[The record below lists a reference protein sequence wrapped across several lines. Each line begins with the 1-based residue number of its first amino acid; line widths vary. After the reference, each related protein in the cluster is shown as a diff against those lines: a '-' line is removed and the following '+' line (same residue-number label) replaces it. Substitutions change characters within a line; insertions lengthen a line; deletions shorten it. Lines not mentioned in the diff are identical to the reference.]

1 MSHQRVVVT
10 GLGAVTPIGV
20 TKDEYWQN
28 LLVGRSGAGHVE
40 FPEQDMAQYRTR
52 IAAPV
57 KGFTPDDYL
66 PRDRKTRYL
75 GKPTVFALA
84 AARMA
89 IEDAGLNLMP
99 ANGRFELT
107 GIDPDKAGVILGA
120 AAGNMDILERELR
133 RPAAESNPRRFSPH
147 ALPNHLVSAL
157 PATVAMMF
165 TCQGVN
171 YVVSTSCTSSSHAIG
186 NGFRHLQSGWEDI
199 IIAGGAD
206 SGINPTIF
214 AGFMA
219 LKAMS
224 ARNEEPEKACRP
236 FDRQRDGFVMGE
248 GAGIVILERLE
259 HALARKASI
268 YAEITGFGSTSDA
281 YHLTAPD
288 PEGNSLARA
297 IRMALHEAGR
307 DGPGVDYINA
317 HGTATRFNDMAETRA
332 LKQVFGRQAY
342 QIPIS
347 ATKSMTGHLLGAAGG
362 IEFIA
367 TVLATRNGLIPPTI
381 NYEYPDPEC
390 DLDYVPDE
398 MREASIESAMSISLG
413 FGGFNCALVISR
425 YEPQ

>member
-1 MSHQRVVVT
+1 
-10 GLGAVTPIGV
+10 
-20 TKDEYWQN
+20 
-28 LLVGRSGAGHVE
+28 
-40 FPEQDMAQYRTR
+40 
-52 IAAPV
+52 
-57 KGFTPDDYL
+57 
-66 PRDRKTRYL
+66 
-75 GKPTVFALA
+75 
-84 AARMA
+84 
-89 IEDAGLNLMP
+89 
-99 ANGRFELT
+99 
-107 GIDPDKAGVILGA
+107 
-120 AAGNMDILERELR
+120 MDILERELQ
-133 RPAAESNPRRFSPH
+133 RPVSENIPRRFSPH
-147 ALPNHLVSAL
+147 ALPNHMVSAL

-171 YVVSTSCTSSSHAIG
+171 YVVSTSCTSSSQAIG

-224 ARNEEPEKACRP
+224 TRNEEPEKACRP
-236 FDRQRDGFVMGE
+236 FDRYRDGFVMGE
-248 GAGIVILERLE
+248 GAGIVILEKLE
-259 HALARKASI
+259 HALARKAPI

-297 IRMALHEAGR
+297 MRMALHEAGR

-347 ATKSMTGHLLGAAGG
+347 STKSMTGHLLGAAGG

-367 TVLATRNGLIPPTI
+367 TVLTVTNGLIPPTI
-381 NYEYPDPEC
+381 NYECPDPEC

-425 YEPQ
+425 YEP

>member
-10 GLGAVTPIGV
+10 GLGAVTPIGA

-28 LLVGRSGAGHVE
+28 LLVGRSGVRHIE
-40 FPEQDMAQYRTR
+40 FPEQNMAQYRTR

-57 KGFTPDDYL
+57 KDFSADEYL
-66 PRDRKTRYL
+66 PQDRKNKYL
-75 GKPTVFALA
+75 GKTTCFALA
-84 AARMA
+84 ASRMA
-89 IEDAGLNLMP
+89 MEDAGFELSPL
-99 ANGRFELT
+99 NGRFQMR
-107 GIDPDKAGVILGA
+107 GIEPHKVGVILGA
-120 AAGNMDILERELR
+120 AAGNMDILERELQ
-133 RPAAESNPRRFSPH
+133 RPVSENIPRRFSPH

-171 YVVSTSCTSSSHAIG
+171 YVVSTSCTSSSQAIG

-224 ARNEEPEKACRP
+224 TRNEEPEKACRP
-236 FDRQRDGFVMGE
+236 FDRYRDGFVMGE
-248 GAGIVILERLE
+248 GAGIVILEKLE
-259 HALARKASI
+259 HALARKAPI

-297 IRMALHEAGR
+297 MRMALHEAGR

-347 ATKSMTGHLLGAAGG
+347 STKSMTGHLLGAAGG

-367 TVLATRNGLIPPTI
+367 TVLTVTNGLIPPTI

-425 YEPQ
+425 YEP